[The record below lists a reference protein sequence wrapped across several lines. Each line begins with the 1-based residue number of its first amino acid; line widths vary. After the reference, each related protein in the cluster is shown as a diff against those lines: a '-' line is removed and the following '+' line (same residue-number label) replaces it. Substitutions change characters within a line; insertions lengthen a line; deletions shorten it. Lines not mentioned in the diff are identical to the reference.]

1 MNKMHPDKILLVDD
15 TPANLTLLTE
25 ILQREGYQILAAK
38 DGQGAIKIAS
48 HMLPDLILLDI
59 MMPGIDGYETCR
71 QLKNKD
77 ETKDIPVIFIS
88 AKTDVDDLVR
98 GFSVGGV
105 DYINKPFREAEV
117 CARIASQIKIQALNQ
132 KLTASESDMRQLVIE
147 HQNQS
152 NRLQNIVELVVDGI
166 LETNGSGIIQL
177 VNPAVEQ
184 LFGYSVE
191 ELQSINFT
199 QLLAEPYAT
208 QYELLLADNT
218 FSEQKHVEI
227 MGKNNDGHEFPIEF
241 SLLKVPAREET
252 FLVVI
257 HDITLQK
264 DKEEKLR
271 NLSYVDPL
279 TDLAN
284 RRHFVECFTKEWLQ
298 AQRMNKPVAFIMI
311 DIDWFKQYNDNYG
324 HQSGDDCLVNIAAK
338 IKNCIKRPSDIVA
351 RLGGEEFAI
360 ILPDTP
366 EDGVIQVAEQLRED
380 VQAMKIPHKASSY
393 GVVTI
398 SLGIAIAKDGENCH
412 SPDELY
418 QMADKALYQAKQ
430 SGRNQFKIYT

>member
-1 MNKMHPDKILLVDD
+1 MNTIPPAKILLVDD

-25 ILQREGYQILAAK
+25 ILEYEGYQILAAK
-38 DGQGAIKIAS
+38 DGQRALKIAS
-48 HMLPDLILLDI
+48 HIIPDLILLDV

-71 QLKNKD
+71 QLKNNPA
-77 ETKDIPVIFIS
+77 TNSIPVMFIS

-117 CARIASQIKIQALNQ
+117 CARIASQIRIQSLNK
-132 KLTASESDMRQLVIE
+132 KLTASESDMRHLLVE
-147 HQNQS
+147 YKNQS

-191 ELQSINFT
+191 ALQSLHFT
-199 QLLAEPYAT
+199 RLLADPYAT
-208 QYELLLADNT
+208 QYELLLGDQSFT
-218 FSEQKHVEI
+218 EQKHIEI
-227 MGKNNDGHEFPIEF
+227 QGKHKNGNEFPIEF
-241 SLLKVPAREET
+241 SLMKVPAREET
-252 FLVVI
+252 YLAVI

-271 NLSYVDPL
+271 NLSYIDPL
-279 TDLAN
+279 TNLAN
-284 RRHFVECFTKEWLQ
+284 RRHFVECYTKEWLQ

-311 DIDWFKQYNDNYG
+311 DIDLFKQYNDTYG
-324 HQSGDDCLVNIAAK
+324 HQNGDDCLVNIASA
-338 IKNCIKRPSDIVA
+338 IKNSIKRPSDIVA

-360 ILPDTP
+360 VLPDTP
-366 EDGVIQVAEQLRED
+366 QEAVLQIAEQLRNA
-380 VQAMKIPHKASSY
+380 VQALNIPHKASNY

-398 SLGIAIAKDGENCH
+398 SLGIAIAAGAENFL
-412 SPDELY
+412 SPDDLY

-430 SGRNQFKIYT
+430 SGRNQVKIYT